1 MKPNKVFFIRLIIIA
16 FILSVNVCAKS
27 QNCTNN
33 YNNALGYYQK
43 GQYETV
49 VNYLSDCLN
58 DFINNKAAY
67 LNNSDI
73 VFKVYK
79 LIINSYRN
87 IDKDNL
93 ANQKFEE
100 LKSYYNNLTPQQ
112 VQTQFDNTRLDPI

>member
-1 MKPNKVFFIRLIIIA
+1 MRLITIA
-16 FILSVNVCAKS
+16 FIMLMNINAKS
-27 QNCTNN
+27 QNCIDN

-58 DFINNKAAY
+58 EFNNNRQAY

-87 IDKDNL
+87 IDKNSL
-93 ANQKFEE
+93 ADQKFEE
-100 LKSYYNNLTPQQ
+100 LKNYFNNLTVQQ
-112 VQTQFDNTRLDPI
+112 VQDQFNNTRLDPI